1 MKSSNFNNGNIK
13 NINKFLKNY
22 CQSCGSKC
30 INIFYEIESVP
41 TNSCILLSSREE
53 ALDYPKGNISLA
65 ICEEC
70 GFISNIAY
78 NPKLVEYSDRYEET
92 QGFSLTFNDFHS
104 ELANYLIDRYKLHNK
119 DIIEIGCGKG
129 EFLSLL
135 CESGGNRGVGF
146 DPTYDSDREQYKAKD
161 RLTFIK
167 DFYSEKYSHHIG
179 DFIVCKMTLE
189 HIQSPFDFVTRLRR
203 LIGDRSDT
211 IVFFQVPDI
220 TRILHDCAF
229 EDFYYEHCSYFSA
242 GSLARLFRKC
252 GFNLLSLTNAYDGQ
266 YLMIEAKPSNEMVN
280 KQLPHEDDMEIL
292 MQEIKAFSGEYK
304 CKLDSWHCKL
314 QEIRDAGKHAVLWG
328 SGSKGVSFLT
338 LLKIRDEIEYV
349 VDINP
354 HKHGF
359 YMAGTGQSIVS
370 PDFLMKYRPDFVIV
384 MNPIYRDEI
393 QQELQKMGLCPE
405 LLTV

>member
-1 MKSSNFNNGNIK
+1 MKTI
-13 NINKFLKNY
+13 NINNSSLKINKILEAS
-22 CQSCGSKC
+22 CQCCGSKS

-41 TNSCILLSSREE
+41 TNSCILLSSGDE
-53 ALDYPKGNISLA
+53 AIGYPKGKISLGA
-65 ICEEC
+65 CEKC
-70 GFISNIAY
+70 GFISNIAH
-78 NPKLVEYSDRYEET
+78 NPELVEYSYRYEET
-92 QGFSLTFNDFHS
+92 QGFSPTFNNFHRK
-104 ELANYLIDRYKLHNK
+104 LATCLIDRYNLHDKN
-119 DIIEIGCGKG
+119 IIEIGCGKG

-135 CESGGNRGVGF
+135 CELGGNRGVGF
-146 DPTYDSDREQYKAKD
+146 DPAYDSDRELGKTKD

-189 HIQSPFDFVTRLRR
+189 HIHSPFDFVTRLRR

-252 GFNLLSLTNAYDGQ
+252 GFNLLNLTTAYNEQ
-266 YLMIEAKPSNEMVN
+266 YLMIEAKPANGMVN
-280 KQLPHEDDMEIL
+280 KQLPQEDDMEIL
-292 MQEIKAFSGEYK
+292 MQEVRAFSKEYK
-304 CKLDSWHCKL
+304 CKLDTWRCKL
-314 QEIRDAGKHAVLWG
+314 QKIRDTGKHAVLWG
-328 SGSKGVSFLT
+328 SGSKGVAFLT

-370 PDFLMKYRPDFVIV
+370 PDFLITYRPDIVIV
-384 MNPIYRDEI
+384 MNSIYRDEI

-405 LLTV
+405 IIII

>member
-1 MKSSNFNNGNIK
+1 MKSINFNNSNLKKISKFSK
-13 NINKFLKNY
+13 NS
-22 CQSCGSKC
+22 CQVCGSNE
-30 INIFYEIESVP
+30 IRNFHEIESVP
-41 TNSCILLSSREE
+41 ANSCILLSSREE
-53 ALDYPKGNISLA
+53 AIDYPKGKISLGA
-65 ICEEC
+65 CEEC

-92 QGFSLTFNDFHS
+92 QGFSPTFKDFHR
-104 ELANYLIDRYKLHNK
+104 ELANYLIDRYNLHDK
-119 DIIEIGCGKG
+119 HIIEIGCGKG

-135 CESGGNRGVGF
+135 CELGGNRGVGF
-146 DPTYDSDREQYKAKD
+146 DPAYDSDREQCKAKD

-167 DFYSEKYSHHIG
+167 DFYSEKYSHYSG

-189 HIQSPFDFVTRLRR
+189 HIHSPFDFVARLRR

-252 GFNLLSLTNAYDGQ
+252 GFNILSLTTAYNGQ
-266 YLMIEAKPSNEMVN
+266 YLMIEAKPANGMIN
-280 KQLPHEDDMEIL
+280 KQLSQEDDMEIL
-292 MQEIKAFSGEYK
+292 MQKAKIFSKQYK
-304 CKLDSWHCKL
+304 CKLDNWHCKL

-338 LLKIRDEIEYV
+338 LLKRRDEIEYV

-370 PDFLMKYRPDFVIV
+370 PDFLIKYRPDIVIV
-384 MNPIYRDEI
+384 MNSIYRDEI